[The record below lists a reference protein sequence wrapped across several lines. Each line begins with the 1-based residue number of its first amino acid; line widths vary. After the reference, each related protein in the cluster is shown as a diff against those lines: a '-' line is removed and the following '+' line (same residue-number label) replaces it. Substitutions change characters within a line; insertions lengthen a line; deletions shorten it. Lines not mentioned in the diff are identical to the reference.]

1 MHADAEL
8 FQVTVHDSNVYAERW
23 AVELCSVEDASLE
36 CKGRGQASVADCE
49 FANPSLPRELS
60 RLAVGRECC
69 NMSQMR
75 IDAQE
80 TNKRPQADAVLLGL
94 VELWTLARGQLQA
107 QILSAQSVL
116 RQVSQE
122 PQR

>member
-1 MHADAEL
+1 
-8 FQVTVHDSNVYAERW
+8 
-23 AVELCSVEDASLE
+23 
-36 CKGRGQASVADCE
+36 
-49 FANPSLPRELS
+49 
-60 RLAVGRECC
+60 
-69 NMSQMR
+69 MSQML